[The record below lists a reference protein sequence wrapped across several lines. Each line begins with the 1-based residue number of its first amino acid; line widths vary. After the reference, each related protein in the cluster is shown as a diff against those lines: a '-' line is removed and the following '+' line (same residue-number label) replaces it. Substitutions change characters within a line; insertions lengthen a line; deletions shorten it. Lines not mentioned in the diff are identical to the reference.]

1 MFSSNFRHPRGALGI
16 LAKKNCTMYRPL
28 YNNAEKFQI
37 YKKFPWFLAC
47 SLFEGNAQLRPI
59 IYLFVS
65 PRSASQLHIR
75 FGLTETQPTWPNRF
89 LMCVCV
95 VFVLCLCCFLYSVIF
110 IFFCCTIS
118 CRFFGC
124 LYAFLFF
131 VFFGRACSYSAPLLL
146 QNLMFPH

>member
-1 MFSSNFRHPRGALGI
+1 
-16 LAKKNCTMYRPL
+16 MYRPL

-75 FGLTETQPTWPNRF
+75 FGLTETQRTWPNRF

-110 IFFCCTIS
+110 YF
-118 CRFFGC
+118 
-124 LYAFLFF
+124 FF
-131 VFFGRACSYSAPLLL
+131 VAQSHVDFLVVCMHSCSLFLCGNCQTRHRMHSCSCFCFCSLLL
-146 QNLMFPH
+146 LLSARRRR